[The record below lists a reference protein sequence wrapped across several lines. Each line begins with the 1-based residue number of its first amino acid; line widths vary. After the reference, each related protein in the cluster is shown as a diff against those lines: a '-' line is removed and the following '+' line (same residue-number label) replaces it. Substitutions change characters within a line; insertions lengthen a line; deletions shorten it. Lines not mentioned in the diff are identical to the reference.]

1 MEELLN
7 GSAADI
13 VAHLGVG
20 GVIALTVWYYAR
32 QDARRHVA
40 QWREASVESSKLSE
54 KLIRIIAQNSEAI
67 SANTSVATQTETA
80 LRELRTEVTRSVPLT
95 CPARTDGDP

>member
-7 GSAADI
+7 GSTGDI

-54 KLIRIIAQNSEAI
+54 KLIKIIAQNSEAI
-67 SANTSVATQTETA
+67 SANTQVATQTETA
-80 LRELRTEVTRSVPLT
+80 IRELRTEVTRSVPLT